1 MKKTRFIVFLTAFIF
16 LAAIKVSAS
25 EIDKKITSAIDN
37 ELEDFINSL
46 PQNVASFF
54 PTELLNGDF
63 SALANGEIDEKSFL
77 DLISTYLL
85 SGINIIVKNF
95 ASILSLIIIISIFNT
110 LSSSLDG
117 SNTSNIL
124 SLCSSLCISITVFN
138 ICGGLVLNV
147 SQYMELL
154 CNIMGAFVPLM
165 LVLLTMGGN
174 ISTAIVTNGSMLL
187 FINII
192 EKFILVFMLPLTK
205 MCLTFGCA
213 KSLNSD
219 IDLGGISKTVKTAF
233 TSVTVFT
240 MSIFMFVLSYKST
253 LTQSVDSLSIKTARF
268 AISSF
273 VPLVGSSV
281 NDALRTVTSSLS
293 LIKSSC
299 GIVAI
304 IAIVVLML
312 PIIINLFLNKLSFSI
327 LSSMSKSIG
336 GNKEGAILE
345 EADSICGFLLTLV
358 CCTCVLFIFALT
370 IFLKSGATSG

>member
-25 EIDKKITSAIDN
+25 EIDKKITSAIDS
-37 ELEDFINSL
+37 ELDDFINSL

-192 EKFILVFMLPLTK
+192 EKFLLVFMLPLTK
-205 MCLTFGCA
+205 MCLAFGCA

>member
-16 LAAIKVSAS
+16 LAAINVSAS
-25 EIDKKITSAIDN
+25 EIDEKITSEIDN
-37 ELEDFINSL
+37 ELDDFINSL

-95 ASILSLIIIISIFNT
+95 ASILSLIIIILIFNT

-192 EKFILVFMLPLTK
+192 EKFLLVFMLPLTK
-205 MCLTFGCA
+205 MCLAFGCA

>member
-37 ELEDFINSL
+37 ELDDFINSL

-63 SALANGEIDEKSFL
+63 SALASGEIDEKSFL

-192 EKFILVFMLPLTK
+192 EKFLLVFMLPLTK
-205 MCLTFGCA
+205 MCLAFGCA